1 MAGAFDDLI
10 PSAAPA
16 AGASAAAAPT
26 GFDDL
31 IPVTPVPNPIVQ
43 PWTRKVPASQEG
55 VERFVR
61 GVTGAGT
68 SIGVPEQY
76 ANAYGRYLAGL
87 LRGGKNVLDTG
98 ARLANNLIPLMSEED
113 VQKNLQ
119 ARREFDQGA
128 AGELGNF
135 LGEQAAIA
143 VPANRAAQG
152 VNMLGTA
159 APRAMD
165 AAMNWWRWAAYGAPS
180 RLAQSANALAAPAIR
195 ALPAAVQPGAPTLLG
210 GAAGAVP
217 WLASKAIEGG
227 AAGAVGNVLA
237 GEGGENVGKDAV
249 EGAKFGA
256 IFNPALSTV
265 LATPRIAGWAL
276 GQVGPAASRE
286 AARLAQQAE
295 RMGINLRGSQIGES
309 EALKRADAML
319 GKMPLTGVAGQPA
332 DQAAA
337 FSRAVSRT
345 FGENTDTI
353 TPQVLNSARSRIGG
367 EMNRI
372 AQTTP
377 VQYDNA
383 LHNRLAGIE
392 NDLLQVV
399 SDSEARPLLNQ
410 LQNVIGKVNA
420 NNEIDGRAFA
430 ALIKKGSPL
439 DNALSSP
446 NANIRQYAGQIRN
459 ALDDAFE
466 RSAPQDVAEAWRAAR
481 SQYKAM
487 MTVSKLADNIDGDIS
502 PAKLLAKVRQSYR
515 DMPFTGT
522 GNDLGPLAQ
531 IGQRFLKPPSSSGT
545 AENQRAIKWLMGGVP
560 LGAEA
565 VLFLTNPA
573 LAMKAAA
580 IGGGAAAGGA
590 LGART
595 AASALGSD
603 AFRQAAIARALG
615 QPMPAGPNAA
625 FNNALTRGM
634 TPFVVPNAREG
645 VPAQ

>member
-10 PSAAPA
+10 PSATPA
-16 AGASAAAAPT
+16 ASAAGGA
-26 GFDDL
+26 FDDL
-31 IPVTPVPNPIVQ
+31 LPAQGDAVQ
-43 PWTRKVPASQEG
+43 ALGDNTPASQRG
-55 VERFVR
+55 VQRFVQ
-61 GVTGAGT
+61 GVTEAG
-68 SIGVPEQY
+68 SAVGVPPTFANLY
-76 ANAYGRYLAGL
+76 ARYLAGL
-87 LRGGKNVLDTG
+87 GRGAKDVLDTG
-98 ARLANNLIPLMSEED
+98 ERLANRVIPLVPEAD
-113 VQKNLQ
+113 IQNRLT
-119 ARREFDQGA
+119 ARRDFDQGD
-128 AGELGNF
+128 AGGVGRF

-143 VPANRAAQG
+143 IPATRVAQG
-152 VNMLGTA
+152 VNM
-159 APRAMD
+159 
-165 AAMNWWRWAAYGAPS
+165 
-180 RLAQSANALAAPAIR
+180 LAAPAIR
-195 ALPAAVQPGAPTLLG
+195 ALPAAIQPGAPGIG
-210 GAAGAVP
+210 GVAGAVP
-217 WLASKAIEGG
+217 WLAQKAAEGG
-227 AAGAVGNVLA
+227 ASGLVANVLA
-237 GEGGENVGKDAV
+237 GEGGENVGKDAI
-249 EGAKFGA
+249 EGATTGA
-256 IFNPALSTV
+256 LFNPALSTA

-286 AARLAQQAE
+286 AAQLAQQAE
-295 RMGINLRGSQIGES
+295 QMGINLRGSQIGES

-319 GKMPLTGVAGQPA
+319 GKMPLTGVSGQQA

-487 MTVSKLADNIDGDIS
+487 MTVSKLADNIDGEIS
-502 PAKLLAKVRQSYR
+502 PAKLLAKVRQSYK

-565 VLFLTNPA
+565 ALFLTNPA